1 MAAAA
6 LWVLDDAYWHR
17 EPGTA
22 VGDHLVS
29 GLVPVALA
37 ALLALAY
44 PRLRPGARAV
54 AALTAGLLMLVVGV
68 VDGFRH
74 VAVDRLGGDDVTA
87 IFCGAAGAALLV
99 LGVSVSWRSRRLDQ
113 RPLRRYLRRALIGA
127 AAALAVVFVVMPVA
141 FAIMANHKARAP
153 MHKVDLGR
161 PHVDVSLTTSDG
173 LRLAGWYVPSRSGAA
188 VIAFPGRR
196 GPVRHARM
204 LVRHGYGVLLL
215 DRVSPRAALPPRSP

>member
-87 IFCGAAGAALLV
+87 ILCGAAGAVLLV
-99 LGVSVSWRSRRLDQ
+99 LGVFVLWRSRRLDQ
-113 RPLRRYLRRALIGA
+113 RPLRRYVRRALVGA
-127 AAALAVVFVVMPVA
+127 VAALAVVFVVMPVA
-141 FAIMANHKARAP
+141 FAIMVNHKARAP
-153 MHKVDLGR
+153 MR
-161 PHVDVSLTTSDG
+161 ARWTS
-173 LRLAGWYVPSRSGAA
+173 AGPTSTCR
-188 VIAFPGRR
+188 
-196 GPVRHARM
+196 
-204 LVRHGYGVLLL
+204 
-215 DRVSPRAALPPRSP
+215 